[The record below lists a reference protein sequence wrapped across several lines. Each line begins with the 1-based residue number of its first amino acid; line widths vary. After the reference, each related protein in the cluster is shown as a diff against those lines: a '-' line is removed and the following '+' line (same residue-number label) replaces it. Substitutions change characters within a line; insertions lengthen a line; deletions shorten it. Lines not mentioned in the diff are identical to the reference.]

1 MVRKTRRGG
10 LIRNN
15 QLTPISKE
23 YRIIA
28 LLDEPITVR
37 EATMTLDEAKELA
50 DLVTERKNVKCYV
63 LDESNRSVYRT
74 KD

>member
-15 QLTPISKE
+15 QLTPTSKE

-37 EATMTLDEAKELA
+37 EATMTLVEAKELA
-50 DLVTERKNVKCYV
+50 VLVTDLKQ
-63 LDESNRSVYRT
+63 
-74 KD
+74 

>member
-15 QLTPISKE
+15 QLTPTLKE

-28 LLDEPITVR
+28 LMDEPITVR
-37 EATMTLDEAKELA
+37 EATMSLDEAKKLA
-50 DLVTERKNVKCYV
+50 DLTTEQKNVKCYV
-63 LDESNRSVYRT
+63 LDDSNRSVYRT

>member
-15 QLTPISKE
+15 QLTSISKE

-50 DLVTERKNVKCYV
+50 DLVAERKNVKCYV

-74 KD
+74 KE